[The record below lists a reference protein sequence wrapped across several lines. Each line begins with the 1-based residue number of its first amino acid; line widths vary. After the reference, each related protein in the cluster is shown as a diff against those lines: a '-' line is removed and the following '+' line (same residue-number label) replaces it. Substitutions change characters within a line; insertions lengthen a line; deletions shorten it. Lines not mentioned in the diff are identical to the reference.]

1 MMKKNERKLEYPIR
15 GFRLKDNTWNILKKE
30 KLKSGKSWNLFI
42 YNLIEKK

>member
-1 MMKKNERKLEYPIR
+1 MKKKREKIEYKAFSFKLNNKTYEK
-15 GFRLKDNTWNILKKE
+15 LKIL